1 MKLGADGCPHC
12 GNLYVFFTGGLI
24 GVRCRVEGCQAG
36 YVTSNVPEIHSDQVD
51 YTCFVESLPEDW
63 KRAVAWLA
71 NRFQIPVREV
81 RRYRDD
87 PSRPLVTRKAPELL
101 RLLAEMEAHGIRIR
115 IEPEFRW
122 TVDDI
127 VPECGERSLNDAELR
142 TMSEIIREGCGSNS
156 RPSETETWT

>member
-1 MKLGADGCPHC
+1 MKLGADDCPHC
-12 GNLYVFFTGGLI
+12 GNLHVFFTDGLI

-36 YVTSNVPEIHSDQVD
+36 YVTSNVQEIYSDGVD

-101 RLLAEMEAHGIRIR
+101 RLRAELEEHGILIR

-122 TVDDI
+122 AVDDLA
-127 VPECGERSLNDAELR
+127 PKGRERPLNDEELR
-142 TMSEIIREGCGSNS
+142 TMSEIIRERG
-156 RPSETETWT
+156 

>member
-1 MKLGADGCPHC
+1 MKLGADDCPHC

-24 GVRCRVEGCQAG
+24 GVRCRAEGCQAG
-36 YVTSNVPEIHSDQVD
+36 YVTSNVPAIYSDHVD

-87 PSRPLVTRKAPELL
+87 PSGPLVTRKAPELL
-101 RLLAEMEAHGIRIR
+101 GLRAELEEHGIRIR

-122 TVDDI
+122 TEDDI
-127 VPECGERSLNDAELR
+127 VPESGERPLNDEELR
-142 TMSEIIREGCGSNS
+142 TMSEIIGEERELDR
-156 RPSETETWT
+156 RPSEAEM